1 MNKIGFVIPG
11 QRPEKSK
18 RRAQQPV
25 PASLDNLRRKIAQF
39 MLYICSTEF
48 ARMRKKDK
56 MEKLLE
62 YNQMC
67 MLEIEYA
74 AAVSGGG
81 VREVAS
87 VANDGFA
94 ETMEWGG
101 GPPAFWTEVWK
112 VTRVLG
118 SGEVI
123 GTVDVPDYGEYDIE
137 DMR

>member
-67 MLEIEYA
+67 MLEIEYV

-87 VANDGFA
+87 VANDGFT
-94 ETMEWGG
+94 ETMDWGVERG
-101 GPPAFWTEVWK
+101 Y
-112 VTRVLG
+112 L
-118 SGEVI
+118 
-123 GTVDVPDYGEYDIE
+123 
-137 DMR
+137 